1 MVNWVRMCCGRR
13 FGGAQ
18 RFIKRLAQGWIAH
31 AAATGALG
39 HALAGTL
46 TAAGSY
52 RQAFD
57 PATYSRAARDAQ
69 DRIDD
74 IKIPCAHSL
83 CQAPQG
89 VVLVVTSA
97 AAIQKRDLP
106 KISCVA
112 SRAVGCKA
120 LSVATRR
127 PRVPVRMI

>member
-112 SRAVGCKA
+112 SL
-120 LSVATRR
+120 LSLFRHLV
-127 PRVPVRMI
+127 

>member
-57 PATYSRAARDAQ
+57 PATYPRAARDAQ
-69 DRIDD
+69 GTTEDS
-74 IKIPCAHSL
+74 KCPCARSL
-83 CQAPQG
+83 CQAQG

-97 AAIQKRDLP
+97 AALP
-106 KISCVA
+106 LPSSIS
-112 SRAVGCKA
+112 S
-120 LSVATRR
+120 TR
-127 PRVPVRMI
+127 VLGYSS